1 MDSPRSPVTM
11 TATTK
16 KTMSRS
22 FLIDSLIGGV
32 KHPAA
37 AVAAAVPYHP
47 QLNEY
52 IQFLNRTAVAAA
64 TYGYQLPTPTVF
76 SSTGATAG
84 PRFFG
89 YPVSAGA
96 GGFGKDHQQ
105 QHHQQQHH
113 HHQKHHQLPVVV
125 KPVPVVATGTSQR
138 SKHHHQPKTTAKKRT
153 TKEMA
158 AYNPGKSNV
167 MHTCSTHECTTI

>member
-1 MDSPRSPVTM
+1 MDGPRSPVTM

-22 FLIDSLIGGV
+22 FLIDSLIGGG

-52 IQFLNRTAVAAA
+52 IQFLNRTAAAAA
-64 TYGYQLPTPTVF
+64 TYGYQLPTPVVF
-76 SSTGATAG
+76 PSAGAISG

-89 YPVSAGA
+89 YPVGTGA
-96 GGFGKDHQQ
+96 GGLGKDHHHHHHQP
-105 QHHQQQHH
+105 QHHQPQH
-113 HHQKHHQLPVVV
+113 HHQKHHQSPAVV
-125 KPVPVVATGTSQR
+125 KPVPVVATGSSQR
-138 SKHHHQPKTTAKKRT
+138 NKHHAKTAAKKRT
-153 TKEMA
+153 SEEMA
-158 AYNPGKSNV
+158 TYNPGKWNIV
-167 MHTCSTHECTTI
+167 YKYIGINR